1 MFKKGT
7 LFHPSKAGAH
17 PAHRSSLLYIRN
29 GFVSLA
35 LGLFVAAAAL
45 AVVQP
50 GDEDGD
56 MPLVHAVRRTLA
68 LPEPFPAPAAEF
80 EQPFVNETLIQAGD
94 TLAALLQ
101 RLHVQ
106 EPGLQKFL
114 TYDKSARSIHMLMP
128 GRSMQAAV
136 DRDGHLAWL
145 RYNHTP
151 GASIGRRYVAKW
163 LDVEPDGRGGFAAHE
178 SSEAADLQ
186 VRMAEGIIDS
196 SLYAA
201 TDAAD
206 IPDAITQQMTD
217 ILGSKIDFIKDLRDD
232 DRFRV
237 IYQSYTHDGAEVG
250 TGRILALEFINHGK
264 PYEAVWFDGKDG
276 SGAYY
281 DFDGRSL
288 KGAFLRTALKFT
300 RISSTFGR
308 RMHPLHRR
316 WTSHEGVDY
325 AAPKG
330 TPIHSTSD
338 GTVEFIGR
346 QNGYGNVIIIR
357 HGKHYSTLYAHQS
370 RFAAGLKRGAK
381 VQQGQLIG
389 YVGATGWATGPHL
402 HYEFRVDN
410 RPVDPLSV
418 KLPIARTL
426 DGRQLAAF
434 ERKVAPYRQ
443 HIRMLAELQRHDIQV
458 ASR

>member
-1 MFKKGT
+1 MFEKGT
-7 LFHPSKAGAH
+7 LFHPSKAEAH
-17 PAHRSSLLYIRN
+17 SAHHSRFLYIRN
-29 GFVSLA
+29 GFVCLT

-45 AVVQP
+45 AVVKP
-50 GDEDGD
+50 GDTDTA

-68 LPEPFPAPAAEF
+68 LPEPFPAPSAKF
-80 EQPFVNETLIQAGD
+80 DQPFVNQTQIRAGD

-101 RLHVQ
+101 RLRVR

-114 TYDKSARSIHMLMP
+114 TYDKNARSIHMLMP
-128 GRSMQAAV
+128 GRSMVAAV

-145 RYNHTP
+145 RYEHTP
-151 GASIGRRYVAKW
+151 GVREGGRYVAKW
-163 LDVEPDGRGGFAAHE
+163 LDVEPDGSGFVAQE
-178 SSEAADLQ
+178 SSEEAHPQ
-186 VRMAEGIIDS
+186 VRMAEGSIDS

-201 TDAAD
+201 TDEAG

-217 ILGSKIDFIKDLRDD
+217 ILGSKIDFLQDLRAD

-237 IYQSYTHDGAEVG
+237 VYQSYTHDGTEVG
-250 TGRILALEFINHGK
+250 TGRILALQFINRGH
-264 PYEAVWFDGKDG
+264 PHEAVWFDGKDG

-281 DFDGRSL
+281 DFDGHSL
-288 KGAFLRTALKFT
+288 KGAFLRTALQFT
-300 RISSTFGR
+300 RISSTFGMR
-308 RMHPLHRR
+308 LHPLHRK
-316 WTSHEGVDY
+316 WTSHQGVDY
-325 AAPKG
+325 AAPRG

-346 QNGYGNVIIIR
+346 QNGYGNVVIIR
-357 HGKHYSTLYAHQS
+357 HDRHYSTLYAHQS

-381 VQQGQLIG
+381 VRQGQLIG

-402 HYEFRVDN
+402 HYEFRVDGH
-410 RPVDPLSV
+410 PVDPLSV
-418 KLPIARTL
+418 KLPIARRLEGT
-426 DGRQLAAF
+426 QLAAF
-434 ERKVAPYRQ
+434 EHKVAPYRQ

>member
-1 MFKKGT
+1 
-7 LFHPSKAGAH
+7 
-17 PAHRSSLLYIRN
+17 
-29 GFVSLA
+29 
-35 LGLFVAAAAL
+35 
-45 AVVQP
+45 
-50 GDEDGD
+50 
-56 MPLVHAVRRTLA
+56 
-68 LPEPFPAPAAEF
+68 
-80 EQPFVNETLIQAGD
+80 
-94 TLAALLQ
+94 LLQ
-101 RLHVQ
+101 RLHVR
-106 EPGLQKFL
+106 EPELQKFL
-114 TYDKSARSIHMLMP
+114 TYDKNARSIHMLMP
-128 GRSMQAAV
+128 GRSIQAAV
-136 DRDGHLAWL
+136 DRDGRLAWL

-151 GASIGRRYVAKW
+151 GISEGKRYIAKW
-163 LDVEPDGRGGFAAHE
+163 LDVEPDGQGGFVAQE
-178 SSEAADLQ
+178 SSEAANLQ

-201 TDAAD
+201 TDAAG

-217 ILGSKIDFIKDLRDD
+217 ILGSKIDFMKDLRDD

-237 IYQSYTHDGAEVG
+237 IYQSYTHDGNEVG
-250 TGRILALEFINHGK
+250 TGRILALEFINRGK
-264 PYEAVWFDGKDG
+264 PYEAVWFGGKGG

-281 DFDGRSL
+281 GFDGRSL

-308 RMHPLHRR
+308 RLHPLHRKWAR
-316 WTSHEGVDY
+316 HEGVDY

-370 RFAAGLKRGAK
+370 RFAAGIKRGAK

-402 HYEFRVDN
+402 HYEFRVDG

-418 KLPIARTL
+418 KLPIARAL
-426 DGRQLAAF
+426 EGRQLAAF
-434 ERKVAPYRQ
+434 EHQVAPYRQ

>member
-7 LFHPSKAGAH
+7 LSHPSAGTH
-17 PAHRSSLLYIRN
+17 PAHHSSFLYIRN
-29 GFVSLA
+29 GFVALT

-45 AVVQP
+45 AIVKP
-50 GDEDGD
+50 GSDDGT

-68 LPEPFPAPAAEF
+68 LPEPFPAPAAKF
-80 EQPFVNETLIQAGD
+80 DQPFVNETQIHTGD

-101 RLHVQ
+101 RLHIQ

-114 TYDKSARSIHMLMP
+114 TYDKNAHSVHMLMP

-136 DRDGHLAWL
+136 DRDGHLVWL

-151 GASIGRRYVAKW
+151 GASAGQHYVAKW
-163 LDVEPDGRGGFAAHE
+163 LNVEPDGHGGFIAHE
-178 SSEAADLQ
+178 SNEPATLQ
-186 VRMAEGIIDS
+186 VRMAEGTIDS

-201 TDAAD
+201 TDAAG
-206 IPDAITQQMTD
+206 IPDDITQQMTD
-217 ILGSKIDFIKDLRDD
+217 ILGSKIDFIKDLRDG

-237 IYQSYTHDGAEVG
+237 IYQSYTHNGAEVG
-250 TGRILALEFINHGK
+250 SGRVLALEFINRGH
-264 PYEAVWFDGKDG
+264 PYEAVWFADQSGH
-276 SGAYY
+276 GAYY
-281 DFDGRSL
+281 GFDGRSL
-288 KGAFLRTALKFT
+288 KGAFLRTALQFT

-308 RMHPLHRR
+308 RLHPLHRK
-316 WTSHEGVDY
+316 WAKHEGVDY

-402 HYEFRVDN
+402 HYEFRVDG

-418 KLPIARTL
+418 KLPIARAL
-426 DGRQLAAF
+426 EGRQLAAF
-434 ERKVAPYRQ
+434 EHKVALYRQ